1 MGNIHEG
8 VTIKV
13 PTRGQRVV
21 VVSELATMLK
31 EKLVSENLME
41 SDKRFTSAEFA
52 VEMIE
57 SPAKVTFTTNES
69 AHL

>member
-21 VVSELATMLK
+21 AVSELAATIND
-31 EKLVSENLME
+31 ELVRENLME
-41 SDKRFTSAEFA
+41 RDKRFTSAEFA